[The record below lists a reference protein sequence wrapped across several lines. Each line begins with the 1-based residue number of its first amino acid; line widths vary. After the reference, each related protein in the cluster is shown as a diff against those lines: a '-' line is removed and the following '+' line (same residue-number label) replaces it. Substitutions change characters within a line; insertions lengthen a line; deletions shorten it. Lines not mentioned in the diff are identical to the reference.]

1 MALFTNY
8 TGITSLIYAAATV
21 IVRYVYVS
29 SSLKPNV
36 QAVVKR
42 NAFILKS
49 NIIAQSLGCVI
60 LMDGFFFQLG
70 KSGKER
76 SPYLAYQTCLNPYTQ
91 NFTKIIFN
99 IMPATQILLYVTN
112 FCIIFF
118 YLSLYKYLDKQ
129 REESKGKGTFIKT
142 VSILQ

>member
-8 TGITSLIYAAATV
+8 TGITSLIYAGATV
-21 IVRYVYVS
+21 IIRYVYVS

-129 REESKGKGTFIKT
+129 REKSRGTFLKT